1 MTATPI
7 NSANAIDAAAFV
19 VLFNR
24 PFTEKEETK
33 LLVLKEIFKDELP
46 DFSRTTKVTFKHE
59 AGKPPEHL
67 VKESGL
73 KLQKFEPSGKIGWVV
88 NVIEN
93 QIVVTCQSYDRWNKV
108 WGQADKY
115 IQAALKHL
123 DLNSLSV
130 QACVLQYVDRF
141 TEKSTLA
148 YDVNEV
154 FDKKTAYLTSKANS
168 VGKLWHVHQGWFDEK
183 SADEKILN
191 VLNLGTNEDSGKIIT
206 TIDHSLQLQFLK
218 PKPAKKFFDAK
229 KEYAKAFLFL
239 HESNKNVIKSLLN
252 QKQRKALVGLV

>member
-1 MTATPI
+1 MSATPI

-19 VLFNR
+19 VFFNR
-24 PFTEKEETK
+24 PFTEKEEAK
-33 LLVLKEIFKDELP
+33 LLALKETFKDELP
-46 DFSRTTKVTFKHE
+46 DFSRTTKVTSKHE

-108 WGQADKY
+108 WAKADLY

-123 DLNSLSV
+123 DLSSLSV
-130 QACVLQYVDRF
+130 QACVLQFVDRF
-141 TEKSTLA
+141 TEKSTT
-148 YDVNEV
+148 YNIHEV
-154 FDKKTAYLTSKANS
+154 FDKKTAYLTSKATIAD
-168 VGKLWHVHQGWFDEK
+168 KLWHVHQGWFDEK
-183 SADEKILN
+183 STDEKILN
-191 VLNLGTNEDSGKIIT
+191 VLNLGTNKDNGKIVT
-206 TIDHSLQLQFLK
+206 TIDHSLELQFISK
-218 PKPAKKFFDAK
+218 PKIAKKFFDAK

-239 HESNKNVIKSLLN
+239 HKNNKNVVKSLLN
-252 QKQRKALVGLV
+252 QKQRKAIGLV